1 MASIDIEKGT
11 TTPSSVPLQSNRKTN
26 HRVANISMS
35 IPILIAYIGLFT
47 TNYYMS
53 PNGPA
58 SESRNGDSGR
68 INPLAIVLMLL
79 GAELVQK
86 AFAITTTTCKNESP
100 CFGFGWLAYSLSLL
114 VSVACGSGDLSP
126 KPECDVK
133 VLDMKTGKS
142 RSNRQFAVSRLL
154 RDLESRSVPSNI
166 DGKFGQDNE
175 VVVEIL
181 QPTGISSSC
190 TSFANLLQSGSL
202 ITALLQF
209 CVAGSFWYY
218 YDDLSPLLLLSIS
231 ILLIEATA
239 GLPVWN
245 AQITSS
251 MAGGTRTGAYAL
263 MRDTDSPPNHIYI
276 VQSSPTASTSTI
288 HTPTSHPTNVS
299 AASPC
304 IPLTIL
310 TTGAF
315 LSQALLY
322 TQLSDNAAIAMLLIM
337 FCGTMSNLVIIA
349 MPRVPQVDGVKL
361 RSVSVMEGEG
371 NVVNVLKEVEA
382 RFEGYEDVL
391 IRQFFPEMIG
401 KWEGGMEKGGM
412 GEMD

>member
-1 MASIDIEKGT
+1 
-11 TTPSSVPLQSNRKTN
+11 
-26 HRVANISMS
+26 
-35 IPILIAYIGLFT
+35 
-47 TNYYMS
+47 
-53 PNGPA
+53 
-58 SESRNGDSGR
+58 
-68 INPLAIVLMLL
+68 MLL
-79 GAELVQK
+79 GGELVQK

-142 RSNRQFAVSRLL
+142 RSNRQFTVSRLL

-166 DGKFGQDNE
+166 DGKFDQDSE

-190 TSFANLLQSGSL
+190 TSFVNLLQNGSL

-209 CVAGSFWYY
+209 CLAGSFWYY
-218 YDDLSPLLLLSIS
+218 YADLSPLLFLSIS

-239 GLPVWN
+239 GLPVWT
-245 AQITSS
+245 AQENSITT
-251 MAGGTRTGAYAL
+251 GGTRNGAYAL
-263 MRDTDSPPNHIYI
+263 MRDTDSAPKRIYI
-276 VQSSPTASTSTI
+276 IEPSPTASTTTAST
-288 HTPTSHPTNVS
+288 
-299 AASPC
+299 PC
-304 IPLTIL
+304 VPPIIL
-310 TTGAF
+310 IAGAF

-337 FCGTMSNLVIIA
+337 FCGTASNLAIVAI
-349 MPRVPQVDGVKL
+349 PRVPQVDGVKL
-361 RSVSVMEGEG
+361 RSVGVMKGEG

-382 RFEGYEDVL
+382 RFEGYGDML
-391 IRQFFPEMIG
+391 IRRCFPKMIG

-412 GEMD
+412 GETD